1 METILN
7 PNEETKETQIA
18 WKQLDQYS
26 SMTYKEQQEMDG
38 PEATNLSQQ
47 MSMRT
52 RGQHYRV
59 RGGFGGRRPQ
69 RGFSDFGRSQTLDVN
84 DDNRNSGPIPY
95 LQYNVPSVFGIKKEQ
110 EKYMSR
116 LGKSNSLLYQ
126 YWIGKR
132 NARESKGI
140 KRKDFDGQLPL
151 IEPKIARHLSNL
163 GVDVIEAGFPIAS
176 QGDFDAV
183 ARIAKEVGPLMHGR
197 EKIGKPMII
206 AGLSRATQKDIKR
219 CYEAVSLAPLHRI
232 HTFLATSDIH
242 LNYKLKI
249 DRNECI
255 KRAASAV
262 AYAKSLCDD
271 VEFSSEDSGRTDKDF
286 LCQVLG
292 KVIEAGA
299 TTLNIPDT
307 VGYTSPE
314 DYGALIKYLIEN
326 TPGTNT
332 LSGIT
337 NGARQVEV
345 TINGIGERAG
355 NVTANYSRVF
365 IHSNTSLEE
374 VVMNIHTHPSSYP
387 VYHTINTQLIYR
399 TSTLVSSLS
408 GMVVQPNKA
417 IVGAN
422 AFLHESGIHQD
433 GVLKKKETYEIMRPE
448 DVGIF
453 STNLVLGKLSGRN
466 AFRSRLEQLGYFDM
480 NEDDLNKAFDRFK
493 ALADAKKHVT
503 DHDLLA
509 LIADHVSSGSESK
522 FDLQSIQVVS
532 GTREMVTATVKLKDS
547 SQEQELIGAAVGR
560 NGPIMAVFSAIQQLV
575 QRKIRLLD
583 YEVRS
588 VSEGMDALG
597 KVVVKITEDVDYS
610 ISETDSNPQ
619 EHIIDRAVKPI
630 VDSKGE
636 TKLSKSTYHG
646 HGTDVDIVM
655 ASAKAY
661 VNAINRLFAS
671 ELSGISRSSLEERQA
686 NI

>member
-1 METILN
+1 MFAKNFSVYRSI
-7 PNEETKETQIA
+7 TKQFVNLPAKKLAVKGYRSIPCPLFAQNRHYAQSASQDKLIIFDTSLRDGEQSPGVTF
-18 WKQLDQYS
+18 S
-26 SMTYKEQQEMDG
+26 SD
-38 PEATNLSQQ
+38 
-47 MSMRT
+47 
-52 RGQHYRV
+52 
-59 RGGFGGRRPQ
+59 
-69 RGFSDFGRSQTLDVN
+69 
-84 DDNRNSGPIPY
+84 
-95 LQYNVPSVFGIKKEQ
+95 
-110 EKYMSR
+110 EK
-116 LGKSNSLLYQ
+116 L
-126 YWIGKR
+126 
-132 NARESKGI
+132 E
-140 KRKDFDGQLPL
+140 
-151 IEPKIARHLSNL
+151 IARHLSNL

-255 KRAASAV
+255 KRATSAV

-307 VGYTSPE
+307 VGYTSPKE
-314 DYGALIKYLIEN
+314 YGALIKYLIEN
-326 TPGTNT
+326 TPGSHKVIWSTHCHNDLGLATANT

-355 NVTANYSRVF
+355 
-365 IHSNTSLEE
+365 NTSLEE

-522 FDLQSIQVVS
+522 FDLQSIQVIS

-619 EHIIDRAVKPI
+619 EHIIDRAIKPI

-661 VNAINRLFAS
+661 VNAINRLFTS